1 MKISPLAPAI
11 GGRIDDCDLTQ
22 SLNSSQVEQI
32 QDAFLAH
39 AVLLFPDQSLTHQ
52 DQLRAAQI
60 FGESG
65 TLHRPREFQPKAYD
79 SLPDGIMMISNIRED
94 GIPIGS
100 LPDGEMMFHH
110 DMIHREVPD
119 KATLLYAVEIPSVG
133 GDTWFASGYAAY
145 ESLTAEWKQRLEGL
159 YARHI
164 YHYGSTRKEIGRAHV

>member
-79 SLPDGIMMISNIRED
+79 SRCCRCGRCCHCCRRCRRCPRCRCCRCCYCCCYCCFVIAVVNYCCYCCCCCVVVLLQRNQNCNGGI
-94 GIPIGS
+94 
-100 LPDGEMMFHH
+100 
-110 DMIHREVPD
+110 
-119 KATLLYAVEIPSVG
+119 KASR
-133 GDTWFASGYAAY
+133 F
-145 ESLTAEWKQRLEGL
+145 R
-159 YARHI
+159 R
-164 YHYGSTRKEIGRAHV
+164 